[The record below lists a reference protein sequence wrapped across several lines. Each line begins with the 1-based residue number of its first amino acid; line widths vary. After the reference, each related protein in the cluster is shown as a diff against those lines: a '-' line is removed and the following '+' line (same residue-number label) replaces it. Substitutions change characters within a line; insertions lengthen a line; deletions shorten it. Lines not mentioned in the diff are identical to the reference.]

1 MNMMV
6 EKFLKYIRYEL
17 NHSVHTVLSYSTD
30 LTQFL
35 DFLKVSEE
43 EFSPATVTP
52 EDVRAWVYE
61 LTNRKMAVA
70 SVRRKVQSLRTF
82 YRWLQRASLVEV
94 NPTEDI
100 PMVKLP
106 SRLPVFVREKSMDK
120 LLDSYYD
127 ASDFE
132 AVRNRLIIEMLYE
145 TGMRRAEL
153 IDLKDTN
160 VDVDSGEMKVLGK
173 RNKERIIPFG
183 NNLAEQIKAYRQM
196 RSKVGPEVENFFI
209 TEKGRP
215 LYPSLIYK
223 VVTVSL
229 STVTSSKRSPHVL
242 RHTFASAMLNNGA
255 ELNSVK
261 ELLGHESLAA
271 TQVYTHITYRELKQ
285 NYKHAHPRALKKGG

>member
-1 MNMMV
+1 MV

-106 SRLPVFVREKSMDK
+106 SRLPVFVREK
-120 LLDSYYD
+120 
-127 ASDFE
+127 
-132 AVRNRLIIEMLYE
+132 VW
-145 TGMRRAEL
+145 
-153 IDLKDTN
+153 TN
-160 VDVDSGEMKVLGK
+160 
-173 RNKERIIPFG
+173 
-183 NNLAEQIKAYRQM
+183 
-196 RSKVGPEVENFFI
+196 
-209 TEKGRP
+209 
-215 LYPSLIYK
+215 SLIRIMMHL
-223 VVTVSL
+223 T
-229 STVTSSKRSPHVL
+229 L
-242 RHTFASAMLNNGA
+242 R
-255 ELNSVK
+255 
-261 ELLGHESLAA
+261 
-271 TQVYTHITYRELKQ
+271 Q
-285 NYKHAHPRALKKGG
+285 

>member
-1 MNMMV
+1 MLV

-30 LTQFL
+30 LYQFL

-43 EFSPATVTP
+43 EFSPSAVTS

-61 LTNRKMAVA
+61 LSNRKMAVS

-82 YRWLQRASLVEV
+82 YRWLQRVSLTDV

-106 SRLPVFVREKSMDK
+106 SRLLVFVREKSMDE
-120 LLDSYYD
+120 LLDAD
-127 ASDFE
+127 FDTCDFE
-132 AVRNRLIIEMLYE
+132 AVRNRLIVEMLYE
-145 TGMRRAEL
+145 TGMRRAEM
-153 IDLKDTN
+153 IDLRDVN
-160 VDVDSGEMKVLGK
+160 VNVDSGELKVLGK
-173 RNKERIIPFG
+173 RDKERIIPFG
-183 NNLAEQIKAYRQM
+183 DSLANQIRVYRQL
-196 RSKVGPEVENFFI
+196 RSKVGPEVDNFFV